1 MKEISRGEIYY
12 ADLSD
17 TVGSEQEGQR
27 PVLILQNDK
36 GNQYSTTTIV
46 AAITSS
52 KKKKP
57 LPTHVSL
64 TADGLEKRSIVLLEQ
79 LRTVDI
85 QRLGRYVGTICQEEM
100 DAVDKA
106 AAVSLGL
113 KIQEETHDDR

>member
-27 PVLILQNDK
+27 PVLILQNNK
-36 GNQYSTTTIV
+36 GNQHSTTTIV

-57 LPTHVSL
+57 LPTHVTL
-64 TADGLEKRSIVLLEQ
+64 TADGLERRSIVLLEQ

-85 QRLGRYVGTICQEEM
+85 RRLGRYVGTVAQEEM
-100 DAVDKA
+100 EAVDKA

>member
-36 GNQYSTTTIV
+36 GNQHSTTTIV

-57 LPTHVSL
+57 LPTHVTL
-64 TADGLEKRSIVLLEQ
+64 TTDGLERRSIVLLEQ

-85 QRLGRYVGTICQEEM
+85 RRLGRYVGTVAQEEM
-100 DAVDKA
+100 EAVDKA

-113 KIQEETHDDR
+113 KIQEESHDDR

>member
-36 GNQYSTTTIV
+36 GNQHSTTTIG

-57 LPTHVSL
+57 LPTHVTL
-64 TADGLEKRSIVLLEQ
+64 TADGLERRSIVLLEQ

-85 QRLGRYVGTICQEEM
+85 RRLGRYVGTVAQEEM
-100 DAVDKA
+100 EAVDKA

>member
-85 QRLGRYVGTICQEEM
+85 QRLGRYVGTASQEEM

-113 KIQEETHDDR
+113 KIQEESHDDR